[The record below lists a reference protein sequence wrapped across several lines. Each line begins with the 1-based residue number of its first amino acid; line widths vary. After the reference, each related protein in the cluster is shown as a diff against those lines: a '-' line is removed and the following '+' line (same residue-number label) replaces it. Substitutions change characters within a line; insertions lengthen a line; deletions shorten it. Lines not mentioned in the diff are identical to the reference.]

1 MKVKGR
7 IIAINDNL
15 MTIKVYKVKRFQQNS
30 DTVQAD
36 IQNAQFE
43 QGSRADLR
51 QDAFVEVILSTVIIF
66 VFG

>member
-1 MKVKGR
+1 
-7 IIAINDNL
+7 

>member
-1 MKVKGR
+1 
-7 IIAINDNL
+7 

-43 QGSRADLR
+43 QGSRANLR
-51 QDAFVEVILSTVIIF
+51 QNAFIGYGMFQLPLP
-66 VFG
+66 GLLL